1 MTQDMNPRTCIV
13 SKTEHSPDE
22 MIRFVVGRDSQVYP
36 DLQRKLPG
44 RGVWVLAKRALLE
57 QAIAKSAF
65 SRGFKSKVEADKDL
79 PQLVETLLR
88 KNALQALT
96 MCKKAGLVETG
107 QAKVEAAVR
116 AGAASAFLQASNA
129 GGDGV
134 KKLTSAVKALKVY
147 DEVEIQRIDEFSSDE
162 LDQALGGTNTV
173 YVALLDGGASTKLVE
188 MINRLSNY
196 KVGETD

>member
-1 MTQDMNPRTCIV
+1 MNPRTCIV